1 MEGDKGICG
10 YTASKESY
18 LYYCVTQCQVRAGEQ
33 KSIVLYSRSIKNIV
47 FPQKLHNISQMHT

>member
-18 LYYCVTQCQVRAGEQ
+18 LYYYVTQCQVRAGEQ
-33 KSIVLYSRSIKNIV
+33 
-47 FPQKLHNISQMHT
+47 